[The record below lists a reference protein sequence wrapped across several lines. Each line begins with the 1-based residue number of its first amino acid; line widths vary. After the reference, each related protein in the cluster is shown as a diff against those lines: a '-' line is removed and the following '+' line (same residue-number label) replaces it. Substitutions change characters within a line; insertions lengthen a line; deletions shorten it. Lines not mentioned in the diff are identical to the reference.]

1 MIKLYKKYLKKY
13 LVYVILGPMFKL
25 VEAIFE
31 LLVPLVIASMIDDGI
46 NGNLTGVEARNFI
59 LSRGG
64 LLLLFALIGLCS
76 TIVCQFFAS
85 RASQGFGTEVRN
97 DLFRHI
103 NTLSFK
109 EIDDFSTSSLL
120 TRLNGD
126 ILNVQSS
133 VAMLIRLV
141 VRAPFLIIGAT
152 FLSFKKSPIAGTIF
166 LLAGILLFVIIF
178 LIMFAQ
184 VKKNR
189 ISQRKLDN
197 LTRITKENISGNRVV
212 RAFNRQKYEFKR
224 FVDEAV
230 SLKDVQIRIG
240 RLNALLNPLVFL
252 VTNIAI
258 MLVLYESG
266 NIFSLGNLK
275 QGDITSLYN
284 YLIQIQVAVMVV
296 ANLVVVFTKASASS
310 ERINQVFDTKSS
322 IVGGKETKK
331 LNNIPLVLENVS
343 FKYNKDSLNALSNV
357 SLTIQEGMTLGVIG
371 GTGSGKSTL
380 SSVVNRFYDIDSG
393 TILLYGRDIK
403 EYTLDFVRNEISNV
417 FQKSVL
423 FTGTIRKNMEYAKK
437 GITDEEIYKA
447 LSVAQAKEFV
457 DKLDNGIDTEI
468 YQGGKNLSGGQRQRL
483 AISRAIAKDSD
494 ILILDDAKSAL
505 DFKTSKLLTEEI
517 KKINKTVIE
526 ISQRASDM
534 MHCDLVLVLD
544 KGNVVGLGTH
554 DSLIESCDVYKEIC
568 ESQDVGGNNE

>member
-1 MIKLYKKYLKKY
+1 MFRLYKKYLKKY
-13 LVYVILGPMFKL
+13 LVYVILGPIFKL

-31 LLVPLVIASMIDDGI
+31 LLVPLVIANMIDNGI
-46 NGNLTGVEARNFI
+46 NGNLEGSEARNYI

-97 DLFRHI
+97 DLFKHI

-152 FLSFKKSPIAGTIF
+152 FLSFKKSSIAGLIF
-166 LLAGILLFVIIF
+166 LIAGILLFAIIF

-189 ISQRKLDN
+189 LSQKKLDN

-230 SLKDVQIRIG
+230 SLKDVQIKIG

-266 NIFSLGNLK
+266 NVFSLGNLK

-310 ERINQVFDTKSS
+310 ERINQVFDTTSS
-322 IVGGKETKK
+322 IVSGKETTKA
-331 LNNIPLVLENVS
+331 NNIPLELNNVS
-343 FKYNKDSLNALSNV
+343 FKYNKDSLNALSNI
-357 SLTIQEGMTLGVIG
+357 SLKIEEGMTLGIIG
-371 GTGSGKSTL
+371 GTGSGKSTFA
-380 SSVVNRFYDIDSG
+380 SVCNRFYDIDSG
-393 TILLYGRDIK
+393 SILLYGRDIK

-423 FTGTIRKNMEYAKK
+423 FTGTIRKNMQYAKK
-437 GITDEEIYKA
+437 DITDEEIYKA
-447 LSVAQAKEFV
+447 LEVAQAYEFV
-457 DKLDNGIDTEI
+457 SKLDKGIDSDI

-483 AISRAIAKDSD
+483 AIARAIAKDSN

-544 KGNVVGLGTH
+544 KGNVVGLGKH
-554 DSLIESCDVYKEIC
+554 EDLIKNCAVYKEIC
-568 ESQDVGGNNE
+568 ESQDVGGRHE

>member
-1 MIKLYKKYLKKY
+1 MFRLYKKYLKKY
-13 LVYVILGPMFKL
+13 LVYVILGPIFKL

-31 LLVPLVIASMIDDGI
+31 LLVPLVIASMIDNGI
-46 NGNLTGVEARNFI
+46 NGNLEGSEARNYI

-97 DLFRHI
+97 DLFKHI

-152 FLSFKKSPIAGTIF
+152 FLSFKKSSIAGLIF
-166 LLAGILLFVIIF
+166 LIAGILLFAIIF

-189 ISQRKLDN
+189 LSQKKLDN

-230 SLKDVQIRIG
+230 SLKDVQIKIG

-266 NIFSLGNLK
+266 NVFSLGNLK

-310 ERINQVFDTKSS
+310 ERINQVFDTTSS
-322 IVGGKETKK
+322 IVGGTETTKA
-331 LNNIPLVLENVS
+331 NNIPLELNNVS
-343 FKYNKDSLNALSNV
+343 FKYNKDSLNALSNI
-357 SLTIQEGMTLGVIG
+357 SLKIEEGMTLGIIG
-371 GTGSGKSTL
+371 GTGSGKSTFA
-380 SSVVNRFYDIDSG
+380 SVCNRFYDIDSG
-393 TILLYGRDIK
+393 SILLYGRDIK

-423 FTGTIRKNMEYAKK
+423 FTGTIRKNMQYAKK
-437 GITDEEIYKA
+437 DINDEEIYKA
-447 LSVAQAKEFV
+447 LEVAQAYEFV
-457 DKLDNGIDTEI
+457 SKLDKGIDSDI

-483 AISRAIAKDSD
+483 AIARAIAKDSD

-544 KGNVVGLGTH
+544 KGNVVGLGKH
-554 DSLIESCDVYKEIC
+554 EDLIKNCAVYKEIC
-568 ESQDVGGNNE
+568 ESQDVGGRHE